1 MSKSITKNYIYN
13 LSYQILTL
21 ITPFITLPYLSR
33 VLGPDGIGEYS
44 FTFSIVTYFVLVA
57 NLGVANYAQREI
69 AYHQDDDYVLSRIFF
84 EVNVL
89 RFVLVGASM
98 VVYYFLVSSWHV
110 SHTIYWLQALNIV
123 AVLFDISWFFQGLE
137 EFGKIV
143 FRNFLVRI
151 ANVVLI
157 FVLIHEPA
165 DLLAYTALMGAMNI
179 ISGVLIWFYV
189 PQYVHKVP
197 VKEWK
202 PFRNFSVILQLF
214 LPQIAIQIYIVMDKT
229 LLGVLAGSYAENAY
243 YEQADKIVKL
253 LLTIATSL
261 GTVMLPR
268 ISYAY
273 AHGLKEDVERY
284 MMRSYRFTWF
294 LTIPM
299 CLGLMAVAPSFV
311 PWFFGPGYEPV
322 TTVLQV
328 ISGIIIAIGL
338 SNVTGIQYLIPTN
351 RQNELT
357 LSVTMGAIFNLC
369 MNLYMIPRYQA
380 VGVALATLLTEWL
393 VTIVQFYMVRHDL
406 HLKRILSISRM
417 YWLVGIIMFIMVYA
431 IGQYARPTFFY
442 TIIISSVGGI
452 VYFIGLLA
460 LKDNLIY
467 AVLNKARSKLH
478 I

>member
-1 MSKSITKNYIYN
+1 
-13 LSYQILTL
+13 
-21 ITPFITLPYLSR
+21 
-33 VLGPDGIGEYS
+33 
-44 FTFSIVTYFVLVA
+44 
-57 NLGVANYAQREI
+57 
-69 AYHQDDDYVLSRIFF
+69 
-84 EVNVL
+84 
-89 RFVLVGASM
+89 
-98 VVYYFLVSSWHV
+98 
-110 SHTIYWLQALNIV
+110 
-123 AVLFDISWFFQGLE
+123 
-137 EFGKIV
+137 
-143 FRNFLVRI
+143 
-151 ANVVLI
+151 
-157 FVLIHEPA
+157 
-165 DLLAYTALMGAMNI
+165 
-179 ISGVLIWFYV
+179 
-189 PQYVHKVP
+189 
-197 VKEWK
+197 
-202 PFRNFSVILQLF
+202 
-214 LPQIAIQIYIVMDKT
+214 MDKT